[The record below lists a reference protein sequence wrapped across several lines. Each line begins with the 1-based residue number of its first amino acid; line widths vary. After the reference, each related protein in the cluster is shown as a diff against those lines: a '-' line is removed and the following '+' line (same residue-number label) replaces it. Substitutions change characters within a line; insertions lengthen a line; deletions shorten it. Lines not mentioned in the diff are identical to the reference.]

1 MKPLVFQELGD
12 GLNRKSQAN
21 LSNLIN
27 SYFKLTIWWLEKDDW
42 NSMSEFEEMAFADK
56 ARTKKNPT
64 EVRLL

>member
-1 MKPLVFQELGD
+1 MKSLVFQELGN
-12 GLNRKSQAN
+12 GLNGKSQAK
-21 LSNLIN
+21 LSNLVN

-42 NSMSEFEEMAFADK
+42 NSMSEFEEMAFVDK